1 MESNI
6 RAGQQWASPTMTRS
20 RRRASQSLRRYE
32 SAFDLPTQACR
43 GSVPTHARAI
53 VRPSPG
59 PLGLTEK
66 TSAEEAMAY
75 EHVLLDTEDGVGII
89 TLNRPDKLNA
99 MNRKLSG
106 ELHDAVKRLEA
117 DDAIGCI
124 VITGAGD
131 RAFSAGGDI
140 HEQREDDR
148 RFTETELEAR
158 CGRGSYEIGACAK
171 PTFGMMNG
179 LAYGGAAVLASSL
192 DMRVGCENTR
202 FRFLA
207 AAYGRINSTWT
218 LPNQVGWPI
227 AKELLF
233 TARVVEA
240 EEAHRIGLL
249 NHLVPREQLRS
260 RTMELA
266 RMIAGNDR
274 GAVMGIKALLLRQ
287 RGENLERQW
296 REERDYTTH
305 VFKGARAEQAF
316 PEFLA
321 RHGRPAG

>member
-1 MESNI
+1 M
-6 RAGQQWASPTMTRS
+6 MT
-20 RRRASQSLRRYE
+20 
-32 SAFDLPTQACR
+32 
-43 GSVPTHARAI
+43 
-53 VRPSPG
+53 
-59 PLGLTEK
+59 
-66 TSAEEAMAY
+66 Y
-75 EHVLLDTEDGVGII
+75 EHILVENDNGVGIV
-89 TLNRPDKLNA
+89 TLNRPEQLNA

-106 ELHDAVKRLEA
+106 ELPDAVKQLDA

-124 VITGAGD
+124 VITGAG

-148 RFTETELEAR
+148 RFSREELDTR
-158 CGRGSYEIGACAK
+158 RGRGSYEIAAGAK
-171 PTFGMMNG
+171 PTIGMING

-192 DMRVGCENTR
+192 DMRVGCEDTR

-249 NHLVPREQLRS
+249 NHLVTREQLRAK
-260 RTMELA
+260 TMELA
-266 RMIAGNDR
+266 RMIAGNNR
-274 GAVMGIKALLLRQ
+274 ASVIGIKALLLKQ
-287 RGENLERQW
+287 MAQNLEQQW
-296 REERDYTTH
+296 TEEREFTTH
-305 VFKGARAEQAF
+305 VVPGARAEEAF
-316 PEFLA
+316 PEFIA
-321 RHGRPAG
+321 RKGRPLG